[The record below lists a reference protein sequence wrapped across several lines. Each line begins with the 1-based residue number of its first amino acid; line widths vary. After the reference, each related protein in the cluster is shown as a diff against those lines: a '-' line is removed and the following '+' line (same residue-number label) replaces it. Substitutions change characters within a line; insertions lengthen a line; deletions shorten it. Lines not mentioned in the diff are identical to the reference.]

1 MATNYSQ
8 LETMMQKRYHCT
20 SLEIAEKLYKG
31 REDIA
36 DVIRSSA
43 DADGSKEIF
52 EKHKGLRTTLEGE
65 DFKGR
70 IGKAGAMDFLKRVVA
85 NWIAQDLFVMNL
97 NKNKMN
103 CELGKFHKDRDF
115 EGCLSVEPT
124 AILWSGERMKSRH
137 RLLDIQ
143 IVYGKSMEDGFVTVT
158 KDRYLKLIEKKTML
172 LTMNMTTLKYSLL
185 DFYTTDTYAEEFSM
199 KNGVGVV
206 KIALKE
212 SKGEVK
218 GLGEVRDDI
227 KRVMDE
233 TVGANA
239 VKPKMEQANFIA
251 VMALTLDGVGKNLV
265 GAYTIPSDAVE
276 KRKKAGEKADAGS
289 GNGGGAVK
297 ADEVKKAVE
306 EVDKEKPQSPTQSVA
321 KDATQPSDT
330 KMKTATATSATAKAN
345 GDEAKKPTPSASAN
359 EQTKAK
365 MPQTEKVVS
374 ANTTNTNS
382 AQSVK
387 AANETPTQTSVPT
400 QTQKPIQKPIQK
412 PTEKQE
418 ARQETQVEEEGY
430 EGYDFSALDAFA

>member
-20 SLEIAEKLYKG
+20 MSEIAEKLYKG

-36 DVIRSSA
+36 DIIEASA
-43 DADGSKEIF
+43 DADGSKETF

-65 DFKGR
+65 AFKGR

-97 NKNKMN
+97 NKNKIN

-124 AILWSGERMKSRH
+124 AILWYGERMKSRH

-218 GLGEVRDDI
+218 GLSEVRNDI

-239 VKPKMEQANFIA
+239 VKPKREQANFIA
-251 VMALTLDGVGKNLV
+251 VMEMTFDGMGKNLV

-276 KRKKAGEKADAGS
+276 KRKKAGEKADVVS

-297 ADEVKKAVE
+297 ADEVEKAVE
-306 EVDKEKPQSPTQSVA
+306 ASEKEKQQSPTASVA
-321 KDATQPSDT
+321 NNATQPSAT
-330 KMKTATATSATAKAN
+330 KAETATSATAKAN
-345 GDEAKKPTPSASAN
+345 GDEVKKPMPSASAN

-365 MPQTEKVVS
+365 MTQTEKVVS
-374 ANTTNTNS
+374 ANTPNTNRE
-382 AQSVK
+382 QTVK
-387 AANETPTQTSVPT
+387 AAKETPTQSSVPK
-400 QTQKPIQKPIQK
+400 QTQKPIQKPIHELI
-412 PTEKQE
+412 EKQE
-418 ARQETQVEEEGY
+418 ARQETQVEEEGC